1 MKIKNLIITLSGAVS
16 FLFVNC
22 SSSGNANLAGGASD
36 LEISACVI
44 DGKAVDAYGN
54 VLIGA
59 KVIMRPSDY
68 LSGDSTTD
76 GSLKKCADAVTDTF
90 GHFKI
95 DSVDTGSYSIE
106 INFNDSIGTV
116 SYLDVLQGD
125 LSRSLETV
133 NLLPLATIS
142 GKIDII
148 NDSLNV
154 NYSYLKVVGLE
165 RNIKTDSAGY
175 YSVRVPYGKHHL
187 FFQNDSSELII
198 QLGPGEPK
206 TVDIRIRDNRRP
218 NEQFTNDSTMLRM
231 LLDSLKIPQSAFDSV
246 CSFEYGKLMRLDLS
260 NRGLQ
265 HVPIH
270 LIRFPRLRQLY
281 LNDNQLSDTFNF
293 PPDYF
298 HCLEKLDLKNN
309 NFIKISNNI
318 SALDWLQ
325 FLDLSN
331 NKLSTLPTSITRL
344 RLYTF
349 DISNNS
355 IDTTLLSAD
364 QISWLNTNDP
374 DWSTTQNQT
383 Q

>member
-1 MKIKNLIITLSGAVS
+1 MQIKHLFISLSGVVS
-16 FLFVNC
+16 LLFFNC
-22 SSSGNANLAGGASD
+22 TSSGNINLAGGASD

-59 KVIMRPSDY
+59 RVIMRPSDY
-68 LSGDSTTD
+68 LSGDSTTE
-76 GSLKKCADAVTDTF
+76 GSLRKFADAVTDTS

-95 DSVDTGSYSIE
+95 DSVDTGCYSIE

-116 SYLDVLQGD
+116 SYVAISHDD
-125 LSRSLETV
+125 RIRSLETV

-142 GKIDII
+142 GNIDII

-165 RNIKTDSAGY
+165 RNIKTDSTGY
-175 YSVRVPYGKHHL
+175 YSVRVPSGKHHL

-218 NEQFTNDSTMLRM
+218 NEPFANDSTILRM

-246 CSFEYGKLMRLDLS
+246 CSFEYGKLMKLDLS
-260 NRGLQ
+260 KRGLR
-265 HVPIH
+265 HLPMY

-281 LNDNQLSDTFNF
+281 LNDNQLGDTFNL

-298 HCLEKLDLKNN
+298 RGLERLDLKNN
-309 NFIKISNNI
+309 NFLKISNSI
-318 SALDWLQ
+318 SALDCLQ
-325 FLDLSN
+325 FLDLSY
-331 NKLSTLPTSITRL
+331 NKLTTLPSLITRL

-349 DISNNS
+349 DISNNT
-355 IDTTLLSAD
+355 IDTTLLSAE

-374 DWSTTQNQT
+374 DWSTTQNKT
-383 Q
+383 P